1 MSVCRLDK
9 IGTWAVWCKSQKYF
23 PDTPEIQANL
33 SVPCDRIL
41 GIKIKKGLPMTTYD
55 RILKAQQEARA
66 LQSIKD
72 KQVIERMFSNNAR
85 PLNNKYLLEKE
96 EN

>member
-1 MSVCRLDK
+1 MS
-9 IGTWAVWCKSQKYF
+9 TF
-23 PDTPEIQANL
+23 
-33 SVPCDRIL
+33 
-41 GIKIKKGLPMTTYD
+41 D

-72 KQVIERMFSNNAR
+72 KKVIEAIFSNNPR
-85 PLNNKYLLEKE
+85 PLNNDNELKKV

>member
-1 MSVCRLDK
+1 
-9 IGTWAVWCKSQKYF
+9 
-23 PDTPEIQANL
+23 
-33 SVPCDRIL
+33 
-41 GIKIKKGLPMTTYD
+41 MTTYD

-72 KQVIERMFSNNAR
+72 KKVVEAMFSTNPR
-85 PLNNKYLLEKE
+85 PLNNTNLLTKE